1 MSTQDSSALMK
12 VLAGIL
18 EDAVRA
24 LQRIEKKIGD
34 QTKLFNDLTERIGKI
49 EGTINNSVTSLAEK
63 EIPNLERT
71 LTQKINDLGLQNIDE
86 IDTNL
91 DQTIM
96 KLQKS
101 IQILSIQ
108 NLVTRIENLATVR
121 SVPTQK
127 VKKEAS
133 ESEAVE
139 KKESQPVKKAEA
151 KTGAASNPQTAQSQ
165 PVKEEAKEPKK
176 QDDESLIKPSSFFGS

>member
-1 MSTQDSSALMK
+1 MK

-34 QTKLFNDLTERIGKI
+34 QGKLFDELTAKLGKI
-49 EGTINNSVTSLAEK
+49 EKTINDSVTVLAQK

-71 LTQKINDLGLQNIDE
+71 LTQKINDLGLQNISQ
-86 IDTNL
+86 IDTQL
-91 DQTIM
+91 DHIIM

-108 NLVTRIENLATVR
+108 NLVSRIESLTTIR
-121 SVPTQK
+121 SASPQK
-127 VKKEAS
+127 VKKETVKKEIVKKKS
-133 ESEAVE
+133 VKKESTPTKTEPPKVHTTTPPPKPATEE
-139 KKESQPVKKAEA
+139 KKEKKED
-151 KTGAASNPQTAQSQ
+151 
-165 PVKEEAKEPKK
+165 E
-176 QDDESLIKPSSFFGS
+176 ESLIKPSSFFGS

>member
-1 MSTQDSSALMK
+1 MAAQDSSALMK

-34 QTKLFNDLTERIGKI
+34 QGKIFNDLTDKLNKI
-49 EGTINNSVTSLAEK
+49 EKTIGDSVTVLAQK

-71 LTQKINDLGLQNIDE
+71 LTQKINDLGLQNISQIDE
-86 IDTNL
+86 VL
-91 DQTIM
+91 DQTII

-108 NLVTRIENLATVR
+108 NLISRIESLAAIRAGPAKVAKKETKAPAKEKETTKATETKETV
-121 SVPTQK
+121 K
-127 VKKEAS
+127 VKPMPKPPVAKSVAEQTQ
-133 ESEAVE
+133 EEE
-139 KKESQPVKKAEA
+139 KKDE
-151 KTGAASNPQTAQSQ
+151 
-165 PVKEEAKEPKK
+165 
-176 QDDESLIKPSSFFGS
+176 ESLIKPSSFFGS